1 MSLLPM
7 DIVNYI
13 LSFDSRFVIE
23 RGVAVYKPFKVRYQH
38 IIELLQNKTYLRHI
52 WWSDRYVAY
61 FGHKSL
67 ALYVWLDRY
76 DTVYYDLRHL
86 DLSWCL
92 YSN

>member
-1 MSLLPM
+1 M

-23 RGVAVYKPFKVRYQH
+23 RGIAVYKPFKVRYQY
-38 IIELLQNKTYLRHI
+38 IIELLQNKTYLRRV
-52 WWSDRYVAY
+52 WTDMYVAA
-61 FGHKSL
+61 FEHKSL

-76 DTVYYDLRHL
+76 DTVYYDLRHP
-86 DLSWCL
+86 DLSLCL

>member
-1 MSLLPM
+1 MGLLPM

-38 IIELLQNKTYLRHI
+38 IIELLQNKTYLRRV
-52 WWSDRYVAY
+52 WSDRYVAY

-67 ALYVWLDRY
+67 TLYVWLDRY
-76 DTVYYDLRHL
+76 DTVYYDLRHT

>member
-1 MSLLPM
+1 M

-38 IIELLQNKTYLRHI
+38 IIELLQNKTYLRRV
-52 WWSDRYVAY
+52 WKDRYVAY

-67 ALYVWLDRY
+67 TLYVWLDRY
-76 DTVYYDLRHL
+76 DTVYYVLCHP
-86 DLSWCL
+86 DLSLCL

>member
-1 MSLLPM
+1 MGLLPM

-38 IIELLQNKTYLRHI
+38 IIELLQNKTYLRRVWTDI
-52 WWSDRYVAY
+52 YVAN
-61 FGHKSL
+61 FKHKTL
-67 ALYVWLDRY
+67 TLYVWLDRY
-76 DTVYYDLRHL
+76 DTVYYDLRYP
-86 DLSWCL
+86 DLSLCL